1 MNPALNDFSKIGD
14 YNVDFTLSDSYSSQ
28 VESFKV
34 TVTNSAPVF
43 STAPP
48 DVTVAQGGSTVYS
61 LPLYSDPEGH
71 SVIVTVTG
79 NPAFAPYDSV
89 LK

>member
-1 MNPALNDFSKIGD
+1 
-14 YNVDFTLSDSYSSQ
+14 
-28 VESFKV
+28 V

-43 STAPP
+43 SSAPQ
-48 DVTVAQGGSTVYS
+48 DQSVAQGGKVVYT
-61 LPLYSDPEGH
+61 LPSYTDPEGH

-79 NPAFAPYDSV
+79 NPAFAPYDSA